1 LKLSIKHLIPALL
14 ALFVAPGDAP
24 AQGSAS
30 TSSPRAQAAA
40 PSQARPTT
48 PSVSSSTRR
57 QKRQRPARGIYGER
71 LGPGGSG
78 MGALGGAASSGSGP
92 FATAAPT
99 GTPGI
104 WHITFDDP
112 GTGWKERFLL
122 AVPAVPLTPAPLL
135 VMFHGYSATEWDS
148 YYNTPIMKDAMKRGW
163 YVAAPLGAHNVNYG
177 ITYAQA
183 NIEVVLDWIDQ
194 LFWVDHDRVY
204 GLGFSMGGGAAASY
218 AARHLDPDHLRF
230 AALVNHTGSTSLS
243 HTYWSVTNHDLFD
256 MPEMFGGSP
265 TLYPFEYARC
275 SVMDLAL
282 DGVTVDP
289 ATDMAHNLAHI
300 PTLDVVASNEPSA
313 TYYLRTQT
321 LALHDWLGILGG
333 IETLLEPIAF
343 EHVWGTLDS
352 QTALNFLESHTL
364 AVPGEGMHTLLADR
378 DGAWHHFQVFQ
389 HQAGEFTPFRF
400 SMSEALNQIVIDQ
413 TDNLQRLVIDTD
425 SIGLDTSL
433 LLKVI
438 LGSQSGQMQT
448 ITVPGYPV
456 SPSQVT
462 RNGLITGNYLWDP
475 IGDSVTIYEYDAST
489 YPLWQIIP

>member
-1 LKLSIKHLIPALL
+1 MDL
-14 ALFVAPGDAP
+14 
-24 AQGSAS
+24 
-30 TSSPRAQAAA
+30 
-40 PSQARPTT
+40 
-48 PSVSSSTRR
+48 
-57 QKRQRPARGIYGER
+57 
-71 LGPGGSG
+71 
-78 MGALGGAASSGSGP
+78 LGGAASSGSGP
-92 FATAAPT
+92 FATAAPS

-122 AVPAVPLTPAPLL
+122 AVPAVPLAPAPLL
-135 VMFHGYSATEWDS
+135 VMFHGYSATEWDCQE
-148 YYNTPIMKDAMKRGW
+148 NTPIMKDAMKRGW
-163 YVAAPLGAHNVNYG
+163 YVVAPLGAHTKSYG
-177 ITYAQA
+177 ITYAQT

-194 LFWVDHDRVY
+194 LFWVDDARVY

-243 HTYWSVTNHDLFD
+243 HTYWSVINHDLFD

-300 PTLDVVASNEPSA
+300 PTLDVVASNEPTA

-321 LALHDWLGILGG
+321 LALHDWLGVLGG

-352 QTALNFLESHTL
+352 QTALDFLESHTL
-364 AVPGEGMHTLLADR
+364 TIPGEGMHTLLADR
-378 DGAWHHFQVFQ
+378 DGTWFHFQVFQ

-400 SMSEALNQIVIDQ
+400 TVSGSLNQIVIDQ
-413 TDNLQRLVIDTD
+413 IYNLQRLVIDTD
-425 SIGLDTSL
+425 SIGLDPGQ
-433 LLKVI
+433 LLKMI

-448 ITVPGYPV
+448 ITVPGYPFA
-456 SPSQVT
+456 PSQVS
-462 RNGLITGNYLWDP
+462 RNGLITSNYLWDP
-475 IGDSVTIYEYDAST
+475 VGGSVTVYEYDASA
-489 YPLWQIIP
+489 YPLWQIVP